1 VTEQGRANDEE
12 PGMTGSQ
19 WWSSAHD
26 PPKRT
31 LTSLMAKRVPGGRGE
46 NKTVVRRR
54 RRSLAA
60 VTVTG
65 AGLLRLSL
73 STEPDSTEFYVLTF
87 AVAGTW
93 LAGGLV
99 LEPGH
104 PGVDG
109 TDEHPLRRPVITPI
123 LTGAA
128 AFGAFFG
135 AALIARRLPMLNEAL
150 TSILSYADRGSD
162 PWILATALA
171 NGVAEEVFFR
181 GALFA
186 AVGPHSPVP
195 VTTAVY
201 MLTTSATRNPALVL
215 ASGVMGLLFAVQRRA
230 SGGIQAPIL
239 THVTWSV
246 LMVRYLPYLFR
257 KTSLDSSPSFDQM

>member
-1 VTEQGRANDEE
+1 
-12 PGMTGSQ
+12 MTSSQ
-19 WWSSAHD
+19 SWASAHN

-31 LTSLMAKRVPGGRGE
+31 LTSLLAKEVPRDRGE
-46 NKTVVRRR
+46 NNTVAQHRRR
-54 RRSLAA
+54 NLAA
-60 VTVTG
+60 VAVTG
-65 AGLLRLSL
+65 AGLLGLSL

-99 LEPGH
+99 SEPEHSGA
-104 PGVDG
+104 VG
-109 TDEHPLRRPVITPI
+109 TDDEHSLRHPVITPI

-128 AFGAFFG
+128 AFGAFFS
-135 AALIARRLPMLNEAL
+135 AARIARRLPVLNEAL
-150 TSILSYADRGSD
+150 TSILNYADRGSD
-162 PWILATALA
+162 PWILASALA

-181 GALFA
+181 GALFT
-186 AVGPHSPVP
+186 AVGSHNPVP
-195 VTTAVY
+195 VSTALY

-246 LMVRYLPYLFR
+246 LMLRYLPSLFR
-257 KTSLDSSPSFDQM
+257 NPTPTRNQP

>member
-1 VTEQGRANDEE
+1 
-12 PGMTGSQ
+12 MTGSQ
-19 WWSSAHD
+19 WWASAHD

-31 LTSLMAKRVPGGRGE
+31 LTSLLGKRVPRPRGE
-46 NKTVVRRR
+46 DKTVVRRR
-54 RRSLAA
+54 RRTLAA
-60 VTVTG
+60 VAVTG

-99 LEPGH
+99 PEPGH
-104 PGVDG
+104 SGVDG

-186 AVGPHSPVP
+186 AVGPHGPVP

-201 MLTTSATRNPALVL
+201 MLTTSATRNPALAL

-246 LMVRYLPYLFR
+246 LMVRYLPSLFR